1 MSIIFL
7 SIYLSIDLSIYLSI
21 YATRSEKKN
30 EFPLAKS
37 IFGAELPPDGNYIK
51 TLLLKRRE
59 LQGY

>member
-7 SIYLSIDLSIYLSI
+7 SIYLPIYLSI
-21 YATRSEKKN
+21 FLSMQLALKKN

-37 IFGAELPPDGNYIK
+37 IFGAEFPPDGNYIK